1 MFPLARVRE
10 TTFWARIVPGWL
22 RSALTCESADLRTTR
37 LCIAPEVLGPVVG
50 WFPEVVSRI
59 LRLEAGSSVLVRVG
73 RPSAFASQ
81 PVICCS
87 SALLERPNYGFGP
100 RSVPQAA
107 LGCVDAG
114 CVNLSELPR

>member
-1 MFPLARVRE
+1 M
-10 TTFWARIVPGWL
+10 
-22 RSALTCESADLRTTR
+22 
-37 LCIAPEVLGPVVG
+37 LGPVVG

-59 LRLEAGSSVLVRVG
+59 LRLEAGSAVLVRVG
-73 RPSAFASQ
+73 RPSAIASQ